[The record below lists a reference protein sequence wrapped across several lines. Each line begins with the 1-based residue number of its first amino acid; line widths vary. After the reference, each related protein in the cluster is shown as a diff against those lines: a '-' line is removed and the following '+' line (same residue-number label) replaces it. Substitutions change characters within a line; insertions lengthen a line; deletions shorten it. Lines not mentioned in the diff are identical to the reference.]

1 MDLTTL
7 RTFLAAAETGS
18 FAGAARR
25 VNASPSSVTE
35 RIKQLEHHV
44 GARLF
49 DRDKRGCRLTSA
61 GRKFLA
67 PATQAV
73 RAIDIARHEVALPDR
88 FTQSISFGAQYA
100 LWDDRLLE
108 WLAQARVDHPET
120 AWRVASGASARLN
133 RDLAEGFL
141 DIAALYDP
149 VFRRDFGSE
158 ILFDDELILVTGGDP
173 DRWRESYV
181 RIEWRQEAG
190 AEIASRLDITPQ
202 SGLILDL
209 GARSADWLKS
219 HAMAGFMPRRSVA
232 KSLLDGSL
240 KIVANAPAFPF
251 PAYICWNRSLEPALL
266 AQIVMSLKGAKLDRY
281 PGKAG
286 L

>member
-1 MDLTTL
+1 MDIVTL

-18 FAGAARR
+18 FSGAAKR
-25 VNASPSSVTE
+25 VHASPSSVTE
-35 RIKQLEHHV
+35 RIKQLEHQL

-49 DRDKRGCRLTSA
+49 DRDKRGCRLTVA
-61 GRKFLA
+61 GRKFLS

-73 RAIDIARHEVALPDR
+73 RALDIARHEVALPDR
-88 FTQSISFGAQYA
+88 FTRSIAFGAQYA
-100 LWDDRLLE
+100 LWDDNLLA
-108 WLAQARVDHPET
+108 WLARARTDHPDT
-120 AWRVASGASARLN
+120 AWRVSSGASARLN

-158 ILFDDELILVTGGDP
+158 ILFDDELILVTGGEP
-173 DRWRESYV
+173 DDWRDCYV
-181 RIEWRQEAG
+181 RIEWGREMG

-232 KSLLDGSL
+232 KSLHDGSL
-240 KIVANAPAFPF
+240 QIVAEAPAFPF
-251 PAYICWNRSLEPALL
+251 PAYVCWNRGLEPTLV
-266 AQIVMSLKGAKLDRY
+266 AQIVVSLKAAKLMVD
-281 PGKAG
+281 
-286 L
+286 